1 MSDEKTNN
9 PQSEKPPV
17 ATPQELHQES
27 KPPETKQLNFSESAI
42 KNAGDQGI
50 SLNPVGSHATNPFV
64 AQDIVQ
70 VQPPAQTIA
79 PKPLSAEAVTP
90 QPTAQSSGSTSDVGE

>member
-9 PQSEKPPV
+9 PQPEKQPV
-17 ATPQELHQES
+17 ATPQDAHQES
-27 KPPETKQLNFSESAI
+27 TSPETKQINFSESAI

-50 SLNPVGSHATNPFV
+50 SLKPVGSHDTNPFLS
-64 AQDIVQ
+64 QDI
-70 VQPPAQTIA
+70 AQTQPAGPTVA

-90 QPTAQSSGSTSDVGE
+90 PPAAQSGGSTSDVGE